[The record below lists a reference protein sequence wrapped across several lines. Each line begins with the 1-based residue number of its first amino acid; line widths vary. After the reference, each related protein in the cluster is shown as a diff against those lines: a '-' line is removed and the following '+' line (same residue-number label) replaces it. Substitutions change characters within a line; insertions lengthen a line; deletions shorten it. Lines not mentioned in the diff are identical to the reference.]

1 MEYVLTTIKKGEI
14 KSVDSFITNFKSMG
28 ANMKALSV
36 SAYKFLTSED
46 KEVKKE
52 FRCRVMDE
60 LNMTKATLSY
70 LKTAGELYTLDD
82 RFSEFAYTNVI
93 FFKKVVESLEEK
105 DDAHL
110 SQMFENLALMH
121 NSYAE
126 EDTYITVLASLSQKE
141 LKNLIDKYMKKD
153 EVEVVDDAEE
163 TEDTDDEP
171 GTSEDEPGTSEDE
184 VEEVNGHYV
193 TYLDDEIDSIICL
206 IDTCLE
212 NKKISK
218 VALLDALEDIRKV
231 LDGNGNR

>member
-1 MEYVLTTIKKGEI
+1 MEYVLTTINKGEI

-93 FFKKVVESLEEK
+93 FFKKVVDSLEEK

-153 EVEVVDDAEE
+153 EIEVVDDVEE
-163 TEDTDDEP
+163 TEDTVETEDTDE
-171 GTSEDEPGTSEDE
+171 EPGTSEDE

-212 NKKISK
+212 NEKISK
-218 VALLDALEDIRKV
+218 VALLAALEDIRKV
-231 LDGNGNR
+231 LDGNGNK

>member
-1 MEYVLTTIKKGEI
+1 MEYALTTIEKGEI

-28 ANMKALSV
+28 TNMKALSV

-46 KEVKKE
+46 KEVNKE

-153 EVEVVDDAEE
+153 EVEVVDDVEE
-163 TEDTDDEP
+163 TEDTDETEDIDE
-171 GTSEDEPGTSEDE
+171 EPGTSEDE

-193 TYLDDEIDSIICL
+193 TFLDDEIDSIICL

-218 VALLDALEDIRKV
+218 IALLDALKDIRNI
-231 LDGNGNR
+231 LDK

>member
-153 EVEVVDDAEE
+153 EVVDDVEDAEETEE
-163 TEDTDDEP
+163 TEDTDE
-171 GTSEDEPGTSEDE
+171 EPGTSEDE

-206 IDTCLE
+206 IDGCLE
-212 NKKISK
+212 NNKISK
-218 VALLDALEDIRKV
+218 TALLDALKDIRSI
-231 LDGNGNR
+231 LDGNANK

>member
-1 MEYVLTTIKKGEI
+1 MEYVLTTINKGEI

-93 FFKKVVESLEEK
+93 FFKKVVDSLEEK

-126 EDTYITVLASLSQKE
+126 EDTYITVLASLTQKE

-153 EVEVVDDAEE
+153 EIEVVDDVEE
-163 TEDTDDEP
+163 TEDTVETEDTDE
-171 GTSEDEPGTSEDE
+171 EPGTSEDE

-212 NKKISK
+212 NEKISK
-218 VALLDALEDIRKV
+218 VALLAALEDIRKV
-231 LDGNGNR
+231 LDGNGNK